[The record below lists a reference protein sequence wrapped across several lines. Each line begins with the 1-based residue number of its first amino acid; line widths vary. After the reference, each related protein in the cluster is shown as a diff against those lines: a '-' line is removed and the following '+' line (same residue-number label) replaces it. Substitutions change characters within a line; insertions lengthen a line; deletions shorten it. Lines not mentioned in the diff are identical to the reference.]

1 MNSSSIH
8 DVPPTQSLA
17 DDLMKGAE
25 ADDDLETIPTTPD
38 RATSEAA

>member
-1 MNSSSIH
+1 MNHSSVH

-25 ADDDLETIPTTPD
+25 EMGGN
-38 RATSEAA
+38 